1 MATTTRKKT
10 NTGNT
15 KTTGKTNTAKTNKSA
30 SATARS
36 SAPKLTK
43 AEQRKLEEKRQMLR
57 AEVLALSLLGVS
69 ILIFICVIASDKMG
83 IVGGYISAGLKHL
96 FGIGAIILPIVL
108 MLFSVQTLMDKTKYA
123 YKFKL
128 TLFIGFF
135 LTIICL
141 AHVFSF
147 RSGIGDIPFSQYIS
161 NSFFNGGVNNGG
173 LIGAIIGGAFC
184 ALLGKTGTTI
194 VLIVTG
200 VILIVLATGKTVSDF
215 IGAFGDWIDGTREE
229 YKEYRANHILLEEEE
244 YYDEYDP
251 VQMEL
256 PVEKM
261 KKPSK
266 KNVHRTKPVYID
278 LPDDGEIQE
287 EKVIIDTEIF
297 KPKNN
302 IDDFSVDDEPEVNI
316 PSFIKDDMAEYKKN
330 YPEEGVMEDYDE
342 EYIEPEIPVMRFA
355 NEENN
360 SGNVASVLH
369 FFKEDNNVE
378 EAIAET
384 MVKDEGIT
392 TGDIEE
398 IEVAS
403 SVEDETNLNIVEESK
418 DTPPWEEKTIKENYI
433 KENTSLLGS
442 ENKNLQEKSVSDNSG
457 QPIIIEAEKT
467 KEVKKLDIKTSTPYK
482 FPSPS
487 LLTKNPNK
495 SGMTNREELIRKS
508 KLLEETLATFGVN
521 AKVVNVSQGPT
532 VTRYEL
538 IPPKG
543 IPISRITKLDKDI
556 ELGLAAKSVRIEA
569 PIPGTNKIGIELGN
583 DTVSAVYFSEVL
595 LTDKFRDYNSK
606 LAFGVGKDITGTVI
620 VTDIADMTHLL
631 IAGATGAGKSVC
643 INTLITSILYKATP
657 EEVKLIMI
665 DPKKVELSV
674 YNGIPHLLIP
684 VVSDVQKA
692 AGALNWA
699 IREMERRYDLLEKYG
714 VRNIKGYNKLPDI
727 EKLPY
732 IVIIVDEL
740 ADLMMTTGKEV
751 ENAIVRL
758 TQLARAAGM
767 HLVIATQRPDA
778 NIVTGLIKANVPSRI
793 AFKVAGSVNS
803 KIILDATGAEKLLGR
818 GDMLLKTRAFDD
830 KPLRIQGAFVTDE
843 EVEAIVDSI
852 KTDGNHYDK
861 SVIDEINKAVAE
873 AHGEEA
879 ESSSSSDGDDL
890 IDEVIKLV
898 AIQQKASTS
907 FIQRKFKIGYNR
919 AARIVDELEE
929 RGIVGPDLGG
939 TKGRE
944 VKIDKYQY
952 NEWKNRQ
959 DSYEE

>member
-1 MATTTRKKT
+1 MATAAGRKKPTSSNKNSNKKTT
-10 NTGNT
+10 NSTT
-15 KTTGKTNTAKTNKSA
+15 KTTKSNK
-30 SATARS
+30 ARES
-36 SAPKLTK
+36 TPKLTK
-43 AEQRKLEEKRQMLR
+43 SEQAMLDARQQKLK
-57 AEVLALSLLGVS
+57 AEVLAISLIGVAV
-69 ILIFICVIASDKMG
+69 IIFICVIASDRMG
-83 IVGGYISAGLKHL
+83 IIGGYISAGLKHL
-96 FGIGAIILPIVL
+96 FGIGAIILPIVF
-108 MLFSVQTLMDKTKYA
+108 MLFGVQTLMDKTKYA

-135 LTIICL
+135 TTIICL
-141 AHVFSF
+141 AHTFTYKQ
-147 RSGIGDIPFSQYIS
+147 GIGDIPFSQYIS
-161 NSFFNGGVNNGG
+161 DSFLNGNIQNGGF
-173 LIGAIIGGAFC
+173 IGAIIGGAFC

-194 VLIVTG
+194 ILLVVSI
-200 VILIVLATGKTVSDF
+200 ILIVLATGKTVADIAGS
-215 IGAFGDWIDGTREE
+215 IGDWIDGTKEE
-229 YKEYRANHILLEEEE
+229 YRDYRLSHITVDEDEE
-244 YYDEYDP
+244 YYDDYTETT
-251 VQMEL
+251 QMEL

-261 KKPSK
+261 KKK
-266 KNVHRTKPVYID
+266 KKHKSNGKPVFINIPEDKGGNDEDIIIETDIFNKKYEYD
-278 LPDDGEIQE
+278 DKEPDF
-287 EKVIIDTEIF
+287 V
-297 KPKNN
+297 
-302 IDDFSVDDEPEVNI
+302 I
-316 PSFIKDDMAEYKKN
+316 PSFIKEDMERYEESLKSDIIKEENFDDEDIKI
-330 YPEEGVMEDYDE
+330 PEIPTLHFTDDIKESPKYFDIYDDEYDE
-342 EYIEPEIPVMRFA
+342 EPMVTTQEALEENYSEPVITEPVQETSSII
-355 NEENN
+355 NEEN
-360 SGNVASVLH
+360 
-369 FFKEDNNVE
+369 E
-378 EAIAET
+378 
-384 MVKDEGIT
+384 
-392 TGDIEE
+392 
-398 IEVAS
+398 
-403 SVEDETNLNIVEESK
+403 
-418 DTPPWEEKTIKENYI
+418 TPPWEDAVNNIELIEKPVENKIKEN
-433 KENTSLLGS
+433 
-442 ENKNLQEKSVSDNSG
+442 
-457 QPIIIEAEKT
+457 QPVIIEAEKT
-467 KEVKKLDIKTSTPYK
+467 EEINKLNIKTTTPYK
-482 FPSPS
+482 FPSPNI
-487 LLTKNPNK
+487 LHRNPK
-495 SGMTNREELIRKS
+495 KQGTSNREELINKS
-508 KLLEETLATFGVN
+508 RLLEETLATFGVK
-521 AKVVNVSQGPT
+521 AKVDNISQGPT

-543 IPISRITKLDKDI
+543 IPVSKITKLDKDI
-556 ELGLAAKSVRIEA
+556 ELAMAAKSVRIEA

-583 DTVSAVYFSEVL
+583 DSVSPVYFSEVL
-595 LTDKFRDYNSK
+595 LTDKFRDYDSK

-620 VTDIADMTHLL
+620 VADIADMTHLL

-657 EEVKLIMI
+657 DEVKLILI

-714 VRNIKGYNKLPDI
+714 VRNIKGYNKIEGI

-732 IVIIVDEL
+732 IVIIIDEL

-767 HLVIATQRPDA
+767 HLVIATQRPDS

-793 AFKVAGSVNS
+793 AFKVAGSINS

-843 EVEAIVDSI
+843 EVEDIVNSI
-852 KTDGNHYDK
+852 KTDDSHYDK
-861 SVIDEINKAVAE
+861 SVIDEINRSVAE
-873 AHGEEA
+873 AHGGD
-879 ESSSSSDGDDL
+879 SDSGSNNNGSDDL

-919 AARIVDELEE
+919 AARIIDELEE

-959 DSYEE
+959 DEY

>member
-1 MATTTRKKT
+1 MATTAGRKKPTSSNKNSNKKTT
-10 NTGNT
+10 NSTT
-15 KTTGKTNTAKTNKSA
+15 KTTKSNK
-30 SATARS
+30 ARES
-36 SAPKLTK
+36 TPKLTK
-43 AEQRKLEEKRQMLR
+43 SEQAMLDARQQKLK
-57 AEVLALSLLGVS
+57 AEVLAISLIGVAV
-69 ILIFICVIASDKMG
+69 IIFICVIASDRMG
-83 IVGGYISAGLKHL
+83 IIGGYISAGLKHL
-96 FGIGAIILPIVL
+96 FGIGAIILPIVF
-108 MLFSVQTLMDKTKYA
+108 MLFGVQTLMDKTKYA

-135 LTIICL
+135 TTIICL
-141 AHVFSF
+141 AHTFTYKQ
-147 RSGIGDIPFSQYIS
+147 GIGDIPFSQYIS
-161 NSFFNGGVNNGG
+161 DSFLNGNIQNGGF
-173 LIGAIIGGAFC
+173 IGAIIGGAFC

-194 VLIVTG
+194 ILLVVSI
-200 VILIVLATGKTVSDF
+200 ILIVLATGKTVADIAGS
-215 IGAFGDWIDGTREE
+215 IGDWIDGTKEE
-229 YKEYRANHILLEEEE
+229 YRDYRLSHITVDEDEE
-244 YYDEYDP
+244 YYDDYTETT
-251 VQMEL
+251 QMEL

-261 KKPSK
+261 KKK
-266 KNVHRTKPVYID
+266 KKHKSNGKPVFINIPEDKGGNDEDIIIETDIFNKKYEYD
-278 LPDDGEIQE
+278 DKEPDF
-287 EKVIIDTEIF
+287 V
-297 KPKNN
+297 
-302 IDDFSVDDEPEVNI
+302 I
-316 PSFIKDDMAEYKKN
+316 PSFIKEDMQRYEESLKSDIIKEENFDDEDIKI
-330 YPEEGVMEDYDE
+330 PEIPTLHFTDDIKESPKYFDIYDDEYDE
-342 EYIEPEIPVMRFA
+342 EPMVTTQEALEENYSEPVITEPVQETSSII
-355 NEENN
+355 NEEN
-360 SGNVASVLH
+360 
-369 FFKEDNNVE
+369 E
-378 EAIAET
+378 
-384 MVKDEGIT
+384 
-392 TGDIEE
+392 
-398 IEVAS
+398 
-403 SVEDETNLNIVEESK
+403 
-418 DTPPWEEKTIKENYI
+418 TPPWEDAVNNIELIEKPVENKIKEN
-433 KENTSLLGS
+433 
-442 ENKNLQEKSVSDNSG
+442 
-457 QPIIIEAEKT
+457 QPVIIEAEKT
-467 KEVKKLDIKTSTPYK
+467 EEINKLNIKTTTPYK
-482 FPSPS
+482 FPSPNI
-487 LLTKNPNK
+487 LHRNPK
-495 SGMTNREELIRKS
+495 KQGTSNREELINKS
-508 KLLEETLATFGVN
+508 RLLEETLATFGVK
-521 AKVVNVSQGPT
+521 AKVDNISQGPT

-543 IPISRITKLDKDI
+543 IPVSKITKLDKDI
-556 ELGLAAKSVRIEA
+556 ELAMAAKSVRIEA

-583 DTVSAVYFSEVL
+583 DSVSPVYFSEVL
-595 LTDKFRDYNSK
+595 LTDKFRDYDSK

-620 VTDIADMTHLL
+620 VADIADMTHLL

-657 EEVKLIMI
+657 DEVKLILI

-714 VRNIKGYNKLPDI
+714 VRNIKGYNKI
-727 EKLPY
+727 EGTEKLPY
-732 IVIIVDEL
+732 IVIIIDEL

-767 HLVIATQRPDA
+767 HLVIATQRPDS

-793 AFKVAGSVNS
+793 AFKVAGSINS

-843 EVEAIVDSI
+843 EVEDIVNSI
-852 KTDGNHYDK
+852 KTDDSHYDK
-861 SVIDEINKAVAE
+861 SVIDEINRSVAE
-873 AHGEEA
+873 AHGGD
-879 ESSSSSDGDDL
+879 SDSGSNNNGSDDL

-919 AARIVDELEE
+919 AARIIDELEE

-959 DSYEE
+959 DEY

>member
-1 MATTTRKKT
+1 MPTTTSGKKSTTSNKKT
-10 NTGNT
+10 NTTKST
-15 KTTGKTNTAKTNKSA
+15 KTTAVKNKK
-30 SATARS
+30 

-43 AEQRKLEEKRQMLR
+43 AEQRRLDERTQALK
-57 AEVLALSLLGVS
+57 AEVLAISLLGVS
-69 ILIFICVIASDKMG
+69 ILIFICVIASGRMG
-83 IVGGYISAGLKHL
+83 IVGGYVSAGLKHL

-108 MLFSVQTLMDKTKYA
+108 MLFSVQTLMDKTKHA

-135 LTIICL
+135 ITIICL
-141 AHVFSF
+141 AHVFTF
-147 RSGIGDIPFSQYIS
+147 KKGIADVSFSQYIAD
-161 NSFFNGGVNNGG
+161 SFLQGSVRNGGF
-173 LIGAIIGGAFC
+173 IGALIGGALC
-184 ALLGKTGTTI
+184 ALIGKTGTTI
-194 VLIVTG
+194 VLLIVG
-200 VILIVLATGKTVSDF
+200 VILIVLATGKTVADF
-215 IGAFGDWIDGTREE
+215 LNALGDWIDGTKEE
-229 YKEYRANHILLEEEE
+229 FEDYRASHLIIDEDDGN
-244 YYDEYDP
+244 YYDESMEP
-251 VQMEL
+251 IQMEL
-256 PVEKM
+256 PVERM
-261 KKPSK
+261 KKK
-266 KNVHRTKPVYID
+266 RQQKNNPIYID
-278 LPDDGEIQE
+278 IPE
-287 EKVIIDTEIF
+287 ESSEKEEGVIIDTNIF
-297 KPKNN
+297 KPKNDYSDN
-302 IDDFSVDDEPEVNI
+302 EPDITI
-316 PSFIKDDMAEYKKN
+316 PSFVKDDLERY
-330 YPEEGVMEDYDE
+330 EESLKSKESISE
-342 EYIEPEIPVMRFA
+342 TEIPTMHFA
-355 NEENN
+355 
-360 SGNVASVLH
+360 
-369 FFKEDNNVE
+369 
-378 EAIAET
+378 
-384 MVKDEGIT
+384 
-392 TGDIEE
+392 GDIEE
-398 IEVAS
+398 IADS
-403 SVEDETNLNIVEESK
+403 ADEFDENGETVTEKESK
-418 DTPPWEEKTIKENYI
+418 EEFEAAEDDEVIKKADEGNRASENLDIPPWEE
-433 KENTSLLGS
+433 
-442 ENKNLQEKSVSDNSG
+442 SDS
-457 QPIIIEAEKT
+457 QPVIIEAEKT
-467 KEVKKLDIKTSTPYK
+467 KEVKKLDTKTSTPYK
-482 FPSPS
+482 FPSTS
-487 LLTKNPNK
+487 LLARNPNRAGA
-495 SGMTNREELIRKS
+495 SNRDELINKS
-508 KLLEETLATFGVN
+508 RLLEETLATFGIQ
-521 AKVVNVSQGPT
+521 AKVENISQGPA

-543 IPISRITKLDKDI
+543 ITVSRITKLDKDI
-556 ELGLAAKSVRIEA
+556 ELAMAAKSVRIEA
-569 PIPGTNKIGIELGN
+569 PISGTNKIGIELGN
-583 DTVSAVYFSEVL
+583 DSVSSVYFSEVL
-595 LTDKFRDYNSK
+595 LTDKFRDYKSK
-606 LAFGVGKDITGTVI
+606 LAFGIGKDITGTVI
-620 VTDIADMTHLL
+620 VADIADMTHLL

-657 EEVKLIMI
+657 DEVKLIMI

-803 KIILDATGAEKLLGR
+803 KIILDSTGAEKLLGR

-843 EVEAIVDSI
+843 EVETIVNSI
-852 KTDGNHYDK
+852 KTDGEHYDK
-861 SVIDEINKAVAE
+861 SVIDEINRSVAE
-873 AHGEEA
+873 AHGEDA
-879 ESSSSSDGDDL
+879 EGVNSSNGGDDL
-890 IDEVIKLV
+890 IEEAIKLV
-898 AIQQKASTS
+898 AVQQKASTS

-919 AARIVDELEE
+919 AARIIDELEE

-959 DSYEE
+959 DSYDD

>member
-1 MATTTRKKT
+1 MPAAKNNKKAATTQNKNKSTKNSPKKAT
-10 NTGNT
+10 NTQ
-15 KTTGKTNTAKTNKSA
+15 
-30 SATARS
+30 
-36 SAPKLTK
+36 PKLTK
-43 AEQRKLEEKRQMLR
+43 AEQKKLDERKEALK
-57 AEVLALSLLGVS
+57 AEVLAIILFGIS
-69 ILIFICVIASDKMG
+69 IIIFVCVIASAKMG
-83 IVGGYISAGLKHL
+83 IVGGYVSAGLKHL
-96 FGIGAIILPIVL
+96 FGIGAVILPVVL
-108 MLFSVQTLMDKTKYA
+108 MIFSVQTFMDKTKYA

-128 TLFIGFF
+128 TLFLCFF
-135 LTIICL
+135 LTIICI
-141 AHVFSF
+141 AHVFTYSQ
-147 RSGIGDIPFSQYIS
+147 GIGDIPFSQYIS
-161 NSFFNGGVNNGG
+161 DSFFNGSVKNGG
-173 LIGAIIGGAFC
+173 FMGALIGGALC
-184 ALLGKTGTTI
+184 ALIGKTGTTI
-194 VLIVTG
+194 LLFIIG
-200 VILIVLATGKTVSDF
+200 IILIVLATGKTVADF
-215 IGAFGDWIDGTREE
+215 LNALGDWIDGTKEEFNDYRESHRIIDE
-229 YKEYRANHILLEEEE
+229 EDDDVYYVPEKE
-244 YYDEYDP
+244 P
-251 VQMEL
+251 VQMKL
-256 PVEKM
+256 PLEKM
-261 KKPSK
+261 QKKD
-266 KNVHRTKPVYID
+266 RTKNSPVSIEISEETGEKEESIIINENLSID
-278 LPDDGEIQE
+278 NRGYSNYSDDDN
-287 EKVIIDTEIF
+287 II
-297 KPKNN
+297 
-302 IDDFSVDDEPEVNI
+302 I
-316 PSFIKDDMAEYKKN
+316 PSFIRDDLNKYNEALQETADKN
-330 YPEEGVMEDYDE
+330 DDISVPEEESIIN
-342 EYIEPEIPVMRFA
+342 IEPEITA
-355 NEENN
+355 TEEKHPEK
-360 SGNVASVLH
+360 ATDETI
-369 FFKEDNNVE
+369 EDN
-378 EAIAET
+378 
-384 MVKDEGIT
+384 
-392 TGDIEE
+392 
-398 IEVAS
+398 
-403 SVEDETNLNIVEESK
+403 
-418 DTPPWEEKTIKENYI
+418 DTPPWEESTVEP
-433 KENTSLLGS
+433 T
-442 ENKNLQEKSVSDNSG
+442 
-457 QPIIIEAEKT
+457 IIEAEKT
-467 KEVKKLDIKTSTPYK
+467 KEINKLNTKTSTPYK

-487 LLTKNPNK
+487 LLSKNPNR
-495 SGMTNREELIRKS
+495 NNAADRNELIRKS
-508 KLLEETLATFGVN
+508 ALLKETLHTFGVDVTVD
-521 AKVVNVSQGPT
+521 KISQGPA

-556 ELGLAAKSVRIEA
+556 ELAMAAKSVRIEA
-569 PIPGTNKIGIELGN
+569 PIPGTNRIGIELGN
-583 DTVSAVYFSEVL
+583 DTVSPVYFSEVL
-595 LTDKFRDYNSK
+595 LTDKFRDYKSK
-606 LAFGVGKDITGTVI
+606 LAFGIGKDITGTVI
-620 VTDIADMTHLL
+620 VADIADMTHLL

-657 EEVKLIMI
+657 DEVKLIMI

-852 KTDGNHYDK
+852 KTDESHYDK
-861 SVIDEINKAVAE
+861 SVIDEINRSVAE
-873 AHGEEA
+873 AHGEE
-879 ESSSSSDGDDL
+879 SSHNDSSDGSDSL
-890 IDEVIKLV
+890 IDEAIKLV
-898 AIQQKASTS
+898 VTQQKASTS

-944 VKIDKYQY
+944 VKLDKYQY

-959 DSYEE
+959 DSYDD

>member
-1 MATTTRKKT
+1 MATTAGRKKPTSSNKNSNKKTT
-10 NTGNT
+10 NSTT
-15 KTTGKTNTAKTNKSA
+15 KTTKSNK
-30 SATARS
+30 ARES
-36 SAPKLTK
+36 TPKLTK
-43 AEQRKLEEKRQMLR
+43 SEQAMLDARQQKLK
-57 AEVLALSLLGVS
+57 AEVLAISLIGVAV
-69 ILIFICVIASDKMG
+69 IIFICVIASDRMG
-83 IVGGYISAGLKHL
+83 IIGGYISAGLKHL
-96 FGIGAIILPIVL
+96 FGIGAIILPIVF
-108 MLFSVQTLMDKTKYA
+108 MLFGVQTLMDKTKYA

-135 LTIICL
+135 TTIICL
-141 AHVFSF
+141 AHTFTYKQ
-147 RSGIGDIPFSQYIS
+147 GIGDIPFSQYIS
-161 NSFFNGGVNNGG
+161 DSFLNGNIQNGGF
-173 LIGAIIGGAFC
+173 IGAIIGGAFC

-194 VLIVTG
+194 ILLVVSI
-200 VILIVLATGKTVSDF
+200 ILIVLATGKTVADIAGS
-215 IGAFGDWIDGTREE
+215 IGDWIDGTKEE
-229 YKEYRANHILLEEEE
+229 YRDYRLSHITVDEDEE
-244 YYDEYDP
+244 YYDDYTETT
-251 VQMEL
+251 QMEL

-261 KKPSK
+261 KKK
-266 KNVHRTKPVYID
+266 KKHKSNGKPVFINIPEDKGGNDEDIIIETDIFNKKYEYD
-278 LPDDGEIQE
+278 DKEPDF
-287 EKVIIDTEIF
+287 V
-297 KPKNN
+297 
-302 IDDFSVDDEPEVNI
+302 I
-316 PSFIKDDMAEYKKN
+316 PSFIKEDMQRYEESLKSDIIKEENFDDEDIKI
-330 YPEEGVMEDYDE
+330 PEIPTLHFTDDIKESPKYFDIYDDEYDE
-342 EYIEPEIPVMRFA
+342 EPMVTTQEALEENYSEPVITEPVQETSSII
-355 NEENN
+355 NEEN
-360 SGNVASVLH
+360 
-369 FFKEDNNVE
+369 E
-378 EAIAET
+378 
-384 MVKDEGIT
+384 
-392 TGDIEE
+392 
-398 IEVAS
+398 
-403 SVEDETNLNIVEESK
+403 
-418 DTPPWEEKTIKENYI
+418 TPPWEDAVNNIELIEKPVENKIKEN
-433 KENTSLLGS
+433 
-442 ENKNLQEKSVSDNSG
+442 
-457 QPIIIEAEKT
+457 QPVIIEAEKT
-467 KEVKKLDIKTSTPYK
+467 EEINKLNIKTTTPYK
-482 FPSPS
+482 FPSPNI
-487 LLTKNPNK
+487 LHRNPK
-495 SGMTNREELIRKS
+495 KQGTSNREELINKS
-508 KLLEETLATFGVN
+508 RLLEETLATFGVK
-521 AKVVNVSQGPT
+521 AKVDNISQGPT

-543 IPISRITKLDKDI
+543 IPVSKITKLDKDI
-556 ELGLAAKSVRIEA
+556 ELAMAAKSVRIEA

-583 DTVSAVYFSEVL
+583 DSVSPVYFSEVL
-595 LTDKFRDYNSK
+595 LTDKFRDYDSK

-620 VTDIADMTHLL
+620 VADIADMTHLL

-657 EEVKLIMI
+657 DEVKLILI

-714 VRNIKGYNKLPDI
+714 VRNIKGYNKIEGI

-732 IVIIVDEL
+732 IVIIIDEL

-767 HLVIATQRPDA
+767 HLVIATQRPDS

-793 AFKVAGSVNS
+793 AFKVAGSINS

-843 EVEAIVDSI
+843 EVEDIVNSI
-852 KTDGNHYDK
+852 KTDDSHYDK
-861 SVIDEINKAVAE
+861 SVIDEINRSVAE
-873 AHGEEA
+873 AHGGD
-879 ESSSSSDGDDL
+879 SDSGSNNNGSDDL

-919 AARIVDELEE
+919 AARIIDELEE

-959 DSYEE
+959 DEY

>member
-1 MATTTRKKT
+1 MATAGRKKST
-10 NTGNT
+10 SSNKNSNA
-15 KTTGKTNTAKTNKSA
+15 KTTNAKTTSKTNKSKQQKDN
-30 SATARS
+30 T
-36 SAPKLTK
+36 PKLTK
-43 AEQRKLEEKRQMLR
+43 SEQAMLDARQQKLK
-57 AEVLALSLLGVS
+57 AEVLAISLIGVAV
-69 ILIFICVIASDKMG
+69 IIFICVIASDRMG
-83 IVGGYISAGLKHL
+83 IIGGYISAGLKHL
-96 FGIGAIILPIVL
+96 FGIGAIILPIVF
-108 MLFSVQTLMDKTKYA
+108 MLFGVQTLMDKTKYA

-135 LTIICL
+135 TTIICL
-141 AHVFSF
+141 AHTFTYKQ
-147 RSGIGDIPFSQYIS
+147 GIGDIPFSQYIS
-161 NSFFNGGVNNGG
+161 DSFLNGNIQNGGF
-173 LIGAIIGGAFC
+173 IGAIIGGAFC

-194 VLIVTG
+194 ILLVVSI
-200 VILIVLATGKTVSDF
+200 ILIVLATGKTVADIAGS
-215 IGAFGDWIDGTREE
+215 IGDWIDGTKEE
-229 YKEYRANHILLEEEE
+229 YRDYRLRHITVDEDEE
-244 YYDEYDP
+244 YYDDYTETT
-251 VQMEL
+251 QMEL

-261 KKPSK
+261 KKK
-266 KNVHRTKPVYID
+266 KKHKSNGKPVFINIPEDKGGNDEDIIIETDIFNKKYEYD
-278 LPDDGEIQE
+278 DKEPDF
-287 EKVIIDTEIF
+287 V
-297 KPKNN
+297 
-302 IDDFSVDDEPEVNI
+302 I
-316 PSFIKDDMAEYKKN
+316 PSFIKEDMQRYEESLKSDIIKEENFDDEDIKI
-330 YPEEGVMEDYDE
+330 PEIPTLHFTDDIKESPKYFDIYDDEYDE
-342 EYIEPEIPVMRFA
+342 EPMVTTQEALEENYSEPVITEPVQETSSII
-355 NEENN
+355 NEEN
-360 SGNVASVLH
+360 
-369 FFKEDNNVE
+369 E
-378 EAIAET
+378 
-384 MVKDEGIT
+384 
-392 TGDIEE
+392 
-398 IEVAS
+398 
-403 SVEDETNLNIVEESK
+403 
-418 DTPPWEEKTIKENYI
+418 TPPWEDAVNNIELIEKPVENKIKEN
-433 KENTSLLGS
+433 
-442 ENKNLQEKSVSDNSG
+442 
-457 QPIIIEAEKT
+457 QPVIIEAEKT
-467 KEVKKLDIKTSTPYK
+467 EEINKLNIKTTTPYK
-482 FPSPS
+482 FPSPNI
-487 LLTKNPNK
+487 LHRNPK
-495 SGMTNREELIRKS
+495 KQGTSNREELINKS
-508 KLLEETLATFGVN
+508 RLLEETLATFGVK
-521 AKVVNVSQGPT
+521 AKVDNISQGPT

-543 IPISRITKLDKDI
+543 IPVSKITKLDKDI
-556 ELGLAAKSVRIEA
+556 ELAMAAKSVRIEA

-583 DTVSAVYFSEVL
+583 DSVSPVYFSEVL
-595 LTDKFRDYNSK
+595 LTDKFRDYDSK

-620 VTDIADMTHLL
+620 VADIADMTHLL

-657 EEVKLIMI
+657 DEVKLILI

-714 VRNIKGYNKLPDI
+714 VRNIKGYNKI
-727 EKLPY
+727 EGTEKLPY
-732 IVIIVDEL
+732 IVIIIDEL

-767 HLVIATQRPDA
+767 HLVIATQRPDS

-793 AFKVAGSVNS
+793 AFKVAGSINS

-843 EVEAIVDSI
+843 EVEDIVNSI
-852 KTDGNHYDK
+852 KTDDSHYDK
-861 SVIDEINKAVAE
+861 SVIDEINRSVAE
-873 AHGEEA
+873 AHGGD
-879 ESSSSSDGDDL
+879 SDSGSNNNGSDDL

-919 AARIVDELEE
+919 AARIIDELEE

-959 DSYEE
+959 DEY

>member
-1 MATTTRKKT
+1 MATTAGRKKPTSSNKNSNKKTT
-10 NTGNT
+10 NSTT
-15 KTTGKTNTAKTNKSA
+15 KTTKSNK
-30 SATARS
+30 ARES
-36 SAPKLTK
+36 TPKLTK
-43 AEQRKLEEKRQMLR
+43 SEQAMLDARQQKLK
-57 AEVLALSLLGVS
+57 AEVLAISLIGVAV
-69 ILIFICVIASDKMG
+69 IIFICVIASDRMG
-83 IVGGYISAGLKHL
+83 IIGGYISAGLKHL
-96 FGIGAIILPIVL
+96 FGIGAIILPIVF
-108 MLFSVQTLMDKTKYA
+108 MLFGVQTLMDKTKYA

-135 LTIICL
+135 TTIICL
-141 AHVFSF
+141 AHIFTYKQ
-147 RSGIGDIPFSQYIS
+147 GIGDIPFSQYIS
-161 NSFFNGGVNNGG
+161 DSFLNGNIQNGGF
-173 LIGAIIGGAFC
+173 IGAIIGGAFC

-194 VLIVTG
+194 ILLVVSI
-200 VILIVLATGKTVSDF
+200 ILIVLATGKTVADIAGS
-215 IGAFGDWIDGTREE
+215 IGDWIDGTKEE
-229 YKEYRANHILLEEEE
+229 YRDYRLSHITVDEDEE
-244 YYDEYDP
+244 YYDDYTETT
-251 VQMEL
+251 QMEL

-261 KKPSK
+261 KKK
-266 KNVHRTKPVYID
+266 KKHKSNGKPVFINIPEDKGGNDEDIIIETDIFNKKYEYD
-278 LPDDGEIQE
+278 DKEPDF
-287 EKVIIDTEIF
+287 V
-297 KPKNN
+297 
-302 IDDFSVDDEPEVNI
+302 I
-316 PSFIKDDMAEYKKN
+316 PSFIKEDMERYEESLKSDIIKEENFDDEDIKI
-330 YPEEGVMEDYDE
+330 PEIPTLHFTDDIKESPKYFDIYDDEYDE
-342 EYIEPEIPVMRFA
+342 EPMVTTQEALEENYSEPVITEPVQETSSII
-355 NEENN
+355 NEEN
-360 SGNVASVLH
+360 
-369 FFKEDNNVE
+369 E
-378 EAIAET
+378 
-384 MVKDEGIT
+384 
-392 TGDIEE
+392 
-398 IEVAS
+398 
-403 SVEDETNLNIVEESK
+403 
-418 DTPPWEEKTIKENYI
+418 TPPWEDAVNNIELIEKPVENKIKEN
-433 KENTSLLGS
+433 
-442 ENKNLQEKSVSDNSG
+442 
-457 QPIIIEAEKT
+457 QPVIIEAEKT
-467 KEVKKLDIKTSTPYK
+467 EEINKLNIKTTTPYK
-482 FPSPS
+482 FPSPNI
-487 LLTKNPNK
+487 LHRNPK
-495 SGMTNREELIRKS
+495 KQGTSNREELINKS
-508 KLLEETLATFGVN
+508 RLLEETLATFGVK
-521 AKVVNVSQGPT
+521 AKVDNISQGPT

-543 IPISRITKLDKDI
+543 IPVSKITKLDKDI
-556 ELGLAAKSVRIEA
+556 ELAMAAKSVRIEA

-583 DTVSAVYFSEVL
+583 DSVSPVYFSEVL
-595 LTDKFRDYNSK
+595 LTDKFRDYDSK

-620 VTDIADMTHLL
+620 VADIADMTHLL

-657 EEVKLIMI
+657 DEVKLILI

-714 VRNIKGYNKLPDI
+714 VRNIKGYNKIEGI

-732 IVIIVDEL
+732 IVIIIDEL

-767 HLVIATQRPDA
+767 HLVIATQRPDS

-793 AFKVAGSVNS
+793 AFKVAGSINS

-843 EVEAIVDSI
+843 EVEDIVNSI
-852 KTDGNHYDK
+852 KTDDSHYDK
-861 SVIDEINKAVAE
+861 SVIDEINRSVAE
-873 AHGEEA
+873 AHGGD
-879 ESSSSSDGDDL
+879 SDSGSNNNGSDDL

-919 AARIVDELEE
+919 AARIIDELEE

-959 DSYEE
+959 DEY

>member
-1 MATTTRKKT
+1 MATAGRKKST
-10 NTGNT
+10 SSNKNSNA
-15 KTTGKTNTAKTNKSA
+15 KTTNAKTTSKTNKSKQQKDN
-30 SATARS
+30 T
-36 SAPKLTK
+36 PKLTK
-43 AEQRKLEEKRQMLR
+43 SEQAMLDARQQKLK
-57 AEVLALSLLGVS
+57 AEVLAISLIGVAV
-69 ILIFICVIASDKMG
+69 IIFICVIASDRMG
-83 IVGGYISAGLKHL
+83 IIGGYISAGLKHL
-96 FGIGAIILPIVL
+96 FGIGAIILPIVF
-108 MLFSVQTLMDKTKYA
+108 MLFGVQTLMDKTKYA

-135 LTIICL
+135 TTIICL
-141 AHVFSF
+141 AHTFTYKQ
-147 RSGIGDIPFSQYIS
+147 GIGDIPFSQYIS
-161 NSFFNGGVNNGG
+161 DSFLNGNIQNGGF
-173 LIGAIIGGAFC
+173 IGAIIGGAFC

-194 VLIVTG
+194 ILLVVSI
-200 VILIVLATGKTVSDF
+200 ILIVLATGKTVADIAGS
-215 IGAFGDWIDGTREE
+215 IGDWIDGTKEE
-229 YKEYRANHILLEEEE
+229 YRDYRLSHITVDEDEE
-244 YYDEYDP
+244 YYDDYTETT
-251 VQMEL
+251 QMEL

-261 KKPSK
+261 KKK
-266 KNVHRTKPVYID
+266 KKHKSNGKPVFINIPEDKGGNDEDIIIETDIFNKKYEYD
-278 LPDDGEIQE
+278 DKEPDF
-287 EKVIIDTEIF
+287 V
-297 KPKNN
+297 
-302 IDDFSVDDEPEVNI
+302 I
-316 PSFIKDDMAEYKKN
+316 PSFIKEDMQRYEESLKSDIIKEENFDDEDIKI
-330 YPEEGVMEDYDE
+330 PEIPTLHFTDDIKESPKYFDIYDDEYDE
-342 EYIEPEIPVMRFA
+342 EPMVTTQEALEENYSEPVITEPVQETSSII
-355 NEENN
+355 NEEN
-360 SGNVASVLH
+360 
-369 FFKEDNNVE
+369 E
-378 EAIAET
+378 
-384 MVKDEGIT
+384 
-392 TGDIEE
+392 
-398 IEVAS
+398 
-403 SVEDETNLNIVEESK
+403 
-418 DTPPWEEKTIKENYI
+418 TPPWEDAVNNIELIEKPVENKIKEN
-433 KENTSLLGS
+433 
-442 ENKNLQEKSVSDNSG
+442 
-457 QPIIIEAEKT
+457 QPVIIEAEKT
-467 KEVKKLDIKTSTPYK
+467 EEINKLNIKTTTPYK
-482 FPSPS
+482 FPSPNI
-487 LLTKNPNK
+487 LHRNPK
-495 SGMTNREELIRKS
+495 KQGTSNREELINKS
-508 KLLEETLATFGVN
+508 RLLEETLATFGVK
-521 AKVVNVSQGPT
+521 AKVDNISQGPT

-543 IPISRITKLDKDI
+543 IPVSKITKLDKDI
-556 ELGLAAKSVRIEA
+556 ELAMAAKSVRIEA

-583 DTVSAVYFSEVL
+583 DSVSPVYFSEVL
-595 LTDKFRDYNSK
+595 LTDKFRDYDSK

-620 VTDIADMTHLL
+620 VADIADMTHLL

-657 EEVKLIMI
+657 DEVKLILI

-714 VRNIKGYNKLPDI
+714 VRNIKGYNKIEGI

-732 IVIIVDEL
+732 IVIIIDEL

-767 HLVIATQRPDA
+767 HLVIATQRPDS

-793 AFKVAGSVNS
+793 AFKVAGSINS

-843 EVEAIVDSI
+843 EVEDIVNSI
-852 KTDGNHYDK
+852 KTDDSHYDK
-861 SVIDEINKAVAE
+861 SVIDEINRSVAE
-873 AHGEEA
+873 AHGGD
-879 ESSSSSDGDDL
+879 SDSGSNNNGSDDL

-919 AARIVDELEE
+919 AARIIDELEE
-929 RGIVGPDLGG
+929 RGFVGPDLGG

-959 DSYEE
+959 DEY

>member
-1 MATTTRKKT
+1 MATAGRKKST
-10 NTGNT
+10 SSNKNSNA
-15 KTTGKTNTAKTNKSA
+15 KTTSKTNKSKQQKDN
-30 SATARS
+30 T
-36 SAPKLTK
+36 PKLTK
-43 AEQRKLEEKRQMLR
+43 SEQAMLDARQQKLK
-57 AEVLALSLLGVS
+57 AEVLAISLIGVAV
-69 ILIFICVIASDKMG
+69 IIFICVIASDRMG

-96 FGIGAIILPIVL
+96 FGIGAIILPIVF
-108 MLFSVQTLMDKTKYA
+108 MLFGVQTLMDKTKYA

-135 LTIICL
+135 TTIICL
-141 AHVFSF
+141 AHTFTYKQ
-147 RSGIGDIPFSQYIS
+147 GIGDIPFSQYIS
-161 NSFFNGGVNNGG
+161 DSFLNGNIQNGGF
-173 LIGAIIGGAFC
+173 IGAIIGGAFC

-194 VLIVTG
+194 ILLVVSI
-200 VILIVLATGKTVSDF
+200 ILIVLATGKTVADIAGS
-215 IGAFGDWIDGTREE
+215 IGDWIDGTKEE
-229 YKEYRANHILLEEEE
+229 YRDYRLSHITVDEDEE
-244 YYDEYDP
+244 YYDDYAETT
-251 VQMEL
+251 QMEL
-256 PVEKM
+256 PVERM
-261 KKPSK
+261 KKK
-266 KNVHRTKPVYID
+266 KKHKSNGKPVFINIPEDKGGNDEDIIIETDIFNKKYEYD
-278 LPDDGEIQE
+278 DKEPDF
-287 EKVIIDTEIF
+287 V
-297 KPKNN
+297 
-302 IDDFSVDDEPEVNI
+302 I
-316 PSFIKDDMAEYKKN
+316 PSFIKEDMERYEESLKSDIIKEENFDDEDIKI
-330 YPEEGVMEDYDE
+330 PEIPTLHFTDDIKESPKYFDIYDDEYDE
-342 EYIEPEIPVMRFA
+342 EPMVTTQEALEENYSEPVITEPVQETSSII
-355 NEENN
+355 NEEN
-360 SGNVASVLH
+360 
-369 FFKEDNNVE
+369 E
-378 EAIAET
+378 
-384 MVKDEGIT
+384 
-392 TGDIEE
+392 
-398 IEVAS
+398 
-403 SVEDETNLNIVEESK
+403 
-418 DTPPWEEKTIKENYI
+418 TPPWEDAVNNIELIEKPVENKIKEN
-433 KENTSLLGS
+433 
-442 ENKNLQEKSVSDNSG
+442 
-457 QPIIIEAEKT
+457 QPVIIEAEKT
-467 KEVKKLDIKTSTPYK
+467 EEINKLNIKTTTPYK
-482 FPSPS
+482 FPSPNI
-487 LLTKNPNK
+487 LHRNPK
-495 SGMTNREELIRKS
+495 KQGTSNREELINKS
-508 KLLEETLATFGVN
+508 RLLEETLATFGVK
-521 AKVVNVSQGPT
+521 AKVDNISQGPT

-543 IPISRITKLDKDI
+543 IPVSKITKLDKDI
-556 ELGLAAKSVRIEA
+556 ELAMAAKSVRIEA

-583 DTVSAVYFSEVL
+583 DSVSPVYFSEVL
-595 LTDKFRDYNSK
+595 LTDKFRDYDSK

-620 VTDIADMTHLL
+620 VADIADMTHLL

-657 EEVKLIMI
+657 DEVKLILI

-714 VRNIKGYNKLPDI
+714 VRNIKGYNKIEGI

-732 IVIIVDEL
+732 IVIIIDEL

-767 HLVIATQRPDA
+767 HLVIATQRPDS

-793 AFKVAGSVNS
+793 AFKVAGSINS

-843 EVEAIVDSI
+843 EVEDIVNSI
-852 KTDGNHYDK
+852 KTDDSHYDK
-861 SVIDEINKAVAE
+861 SVIDEINRSVAE
-873 AHGEEA
+873 AHGGD
-879 ESSSSSDGDDL
+879 SDSGSNNNGSDDL

-919 AARIVDELEE
+919 AARIIDELEE

-959 DSYEE
+959 DEY

>member
-1 MATTTRKKT
+1 MPTTTSGKKSTTSNKKT
-10 NTGNT
+10 NTTKST
-15 KTTGKTNTAKTNKSA
+15 KTTAVKNKK
-30 SATARS
+30 

-43 AEQRKLEEKRQMLR
+43 AEQRRLDERTQALK
-57 AEVLALSLLGVS
+57 AEVLAISLLGVS
-69 ILIFICVIASDKMG
+69 ILIFICVIASGRMG
-83 IVGGYISAGLKHL
+83 IVGGYVSAGLKHL

-108 MLFSVQTLMDKTKYA
+108 MLFSVQTLMDKTKHA

-135 LTIICL
+135 ITIICL
-141 AHVFSF
+141 AHVFTF
-147 RSGIGDIPFSQYIS
+147 KKGIADVSFSQYIAD
-161 NSFFNGGVNNGG
+161 SFLQGSVRNGGF
-173 LIGAIIGGAFC
+173 IGALIGGALC
-184 ALLGKTGTTI
+184 ALIGKTGTTI
-194 VLIVTG
+194 VLLIVG
-200 VILIVLATGKTVSDF
+200 VILIVLATGKTVADF
-215 IGAFGDWIDGTREE
+215 LNALGDWIDGTKEE
-229 YKEYRANHILLEEEE
+229 FEDYRASHLIIDEDDGN
-244 YYDEYDP
+244 YYDESMEP
-251 VQMEL
+251 IQMEL
-256 PVEKM
+256 PVERM
-261 KKPSK
+261 KKK
-266 KNVHRTKPVYID
+266 RQQKNNPIYID
-278 LPDDGEIQE
+278 IPE
-287 EKVIIDTEIF
+287 ESSEKEEGVIIDTNIF
-297 KPKNN
+297 KPKNDYSDN
-302 IDDFSVDDEPEVNI
+302 EPDITI
-316 PSFIKDDMAEYKKN
+316 PSFVKDDLERY
-330 YPEEGVMEDYDE
+330 EESLKSKESISE
-342 EYIEPEIPVMRFA
+342 TEIPTMHFA
-355 NEENN
+355 
-360 SGNVASVLH
+360 
-369 FFKEDNNVE
+369 
-378 EAIAET
+378 
-384 MVKDEGIT
+384 
-392 TGDIEE
+392 GDIEE
-398 IEVAS
+398 IADS
-403 SVEDETNLNIVEESK
+403 ADEFDENGETVTEKESK
-418 DTPPWEEKTIKENYI
+418 EEFEAAEDDEVIKKADEGKGASENLDIPPWEE
-433 KENTSLLGS
+433 
-442 ENKNLQEKSVSDNSG
+442 SDS
-457 QPIIIEAEKT
+457 QPVIIEAEKT
-467 KEVKKLDIKTSTPYK
+467 KEVKKLDTKTSTPYK
-482 FPSPS
+482 FPSTS
-487 LLTKNPNK
+487 LLARNPNRAGA
-495 SGMTNREELIRKS
+495 SNRDELINKS
-508 KLLEETLATFGVN
+508 RLLEETLATFGIQ
-521 AKVVNVSQGPT
+521 AKVENISQGPA

-543 IPISRITKLDKDI
+543 ITVSRITKLDKDI
-556 ELGLAAKSVRIEA
+556 ELAMAAKSVRIEA
-569 PIPGTNKIGIELGN
+569 PISGTNKIGIELGN
-583 DTVSAVYFSEVL
+583 DSVSSVYFSEVL
-595 LTDKFRDYNSK
+595 LTDKFRDYKSK
-606 LAFGVGKDITGTVI
+606 LAFGIGKDITGTVI
-620 VTDIADMTHLL
+620 VADIADMTHLL

-657 EEVKLIMI
+657 DEVKLIMI

-803 KIILDATGAEKLLGR
+803 KIILDSTGAEKLLGR

-843 EVEAIVDSI
+843 EVEAIVNSI
-852 KTDGNHYDK
+852 KTDGEHYDK
-861 SVIDEINKAVAE
+861 SVIDEINRSVAE
-873 AHGEEA
+873 AHGEDA
-879 ESSSSSDGDDL
+879 EGVNSSSGGDDL
-890 IDEVIKLV
+890 IEEAIKLV
-898 AIQQKASTS
+898 AVQQKASTS

-919 AARIVDELEE
+919 AARIIDELEE

-959 DSYEE
+959 DSYDD